1 MSRLNRTPNRVDV
14 LENLT
19 KVHFSNSQQA
29 EVDLAGYFDTLRDI
43 GWEINDNMDLMA
55 ISETARDILWE
66 TANGKR

>member
-1 MSRLNRTPNRVDV
+1 MKTPNKIDV

-19 KVHFSNSQQA
+19 KVHFSDAQSA

-43 GWEINDNMDLMA
+43 GWEINDNMNLMA

-66 TANGKR
+66 TANGKK

>member
-1 MSRLNRTPNRVDV
+1 MSRLNPTPNRIDV

-43 GWEINDNMDLMA
+43 GWNINDNMDL
-55 ISETARDILWE
+55 D
-66 TANGKR
+66 GHQ